1 MGRNSSPIRQSTE
14 NTAQKNAMGS
24 PAERRITMTTEKLQR
39 LAAYRFTI
47 ALFRK
52 LLSDGT
58 ITGAE
63 FRKTERI
70 IAKKCGLSLCS
81 IYREIA

>member
-14 NTAQKNAMGS
+14 NTARKNVTGS
-24 PAERRITMTTEKLQR
+24 PAERRIAMTTEKLQK
-39 LAAYRFTI
+39 LAAYRCSV
-47 ALFRK
+47 ALFKK
-52 LLSDGT
+52 LLADGI

-81 IYREIA
+81 IYREIP